1 MGAQSSSTITG
12 TVNDM
17 QGEPLIGANVRQ
29 KGTNNGT
36 VTDLSGHFSIKVPAG
51 AMLIVS
57 YVGFNEQEVKAQSNM
72 VITLS
77 DEAKSID
84 EVVVVGYG
92 VQKKVN
98 LTGAV
103 SSVKGSDLAMRPVT
117 DASQSLQGL
126 VPGLLVSIRS

>member
-1 MGAQSSSTITG
+1 MENKRRKQRQLMCGRMLLLMLLFIPLYVGAQSSSTITG

-84 EVVVVGYG
+84 GWLSWGMAY
-92 VQKKVN
+92 
-98 LTGAV
+98 L
-103 SSVKGSDLAMRPVT
+103 
-117 DASQSLQGL
+117 
-126 VPGLLVSIRS
+126 